1 MLLQGAAD
9 HVPIPAQ
16 QEESGDVGRPPG
28 AVLDHLDVEAVIIIG
43 VICNDHRPSSVL
55 LDHTC
60 LRQERAAPPLHQGD
74 LVLDEDTIVQLS
86 TGLGGICWDQVDLV
100 VPCVKHPTKILGW
113 RGGEDVTDVS
123 RAQHLEIEPTP
134 VILLKEGTDTSQG
147 IPQLVSNINACQV
160 IAEAVRTTLGPRGM
174 DKLIVDDR
182 GKATISND
190 GATILKLLDVV
201 HPAAKTLVDIA
212 KSQDAE
218 VGDGTTSVTLLAA
231 EFLKQVKPYVEE
243 GLHPQIII
251 RAFRTATQLAVNK
264 IKDIAVSVKKE
275 DKDEQ
280 RSLLEKCAA
289 TALSSKLISQSKEFF
304 SKMVVD
310 AVMMLDDLLQLKMI
324 GIKKVQGGALED
336 SQLVAGVAFKKTFS
350 YAGFEMQ
357 PKKYQSPKIALLNVE
372 LELKAEKDN
381 AEVRVNTVEDYQA
394 IVDAEWNILYDKLD
408 KIHKS
413 GAKVVLSKLPIGDVA
428 TQYFADRDMFCAG
441 RVPEEDLKRTM
452 MACGGSIQTSV
463 NALSDDV
470 LGRCELFEEI
480 QIGGDRYNFFTG
492 CPKAKTCTII
502 LRGGAEQFMEETERS
517 LHDAIM
523 IVRRAIKNDSVVAG
537 GGAIEMELSKYLRD
551 YSRTIPGKQQL
562 LIGAYAKALEII
574 PRQLC
579 DNAGFDATNILNK
592 LRAKHA
598 QGGMWYGVDVNNE
611 DIADNF
617 EACVWEPAIVRINA
631 LTAASEAACLIVS
644 VDETIKNPR
653 STVDAP
659 PGGRG
664 RGRGRPHNH

>member
-1 MLLQGAAD
+1 MM
-9 HVPIPAQ
+9 
-16 QEESGDVGRPPG
+16 
-28 AVLDHLDVEAVIIIG
+28 
-43 VICNDHRPSSVL
+43 
-55 LDHTC
+55 
-60 LRQERAAPPLHQGD
+60 
-74 LVLDEDTIVQLS
+74 
-86 TGLGGICWDQVDLV
+86 
-100 VPCVKHPTKILGW
+100 
-113 RGGEDVTDVS
+113 
-123 RAQHLEIEPTP
+123 PTP

-275 DKDEQ
+275 DKDSGDSQLLLQSVPVLNLSNSLRIRSLFSCCTEEGREFIAVRKGPLQLSEQ

-381 AEVRVNTVEDYQA
+381 AEIRVNTVEDYQA

-463 NALSDDV
+463 NALTDDV
-470 LGRCELFEEI
+470 LGRCELFEET
-480 QIGGDRYNFFTG
+480 QIGGERYNFFTG

-617 EACVWEPAIVRINA
+617 EACVWEPAVVRINA

-653 STVDAP
+653 STVDAA